1 MDSPKVPAPA
11 STVEFAID
19 GMTCG
24 GCVRSVKN
32 VLESIQ
38 GVISAE
44 VSLERARATVTYDPA
59 KADVN
64 RMKEAVTDAGYQ
76 IA

>member
-1 MDSPKVPAPA
+1 METTVLKV
-11 STVEFAID
+11 S

-38 GVISAE
+38 GVSSAE
-44 VSLERARATVTYDPA
+44 VSLERAQATVIFDPT
-59 KADVN
+59 KADLT

-76 IA
+76 VA

>member
-1 MDSPKVPAPA
+1 MQTTVLKVK
-11 STVEFAID
+11 

-38 GVISAE
+38 GVTSAD
-44 VSLERARATVTYDPA
+44 VSLEKAQATVTYDPA
-59 KADVN
+59 KADAN

-76 IA
+76 VA

>member
-1 MDSPKVPAPA
+1 MDSPNVPAPA
-11 STVEFAID
+11 RTVELVID

-38 GVISAE
+38 GVTSAE
-44 VSLERARATVTYDPA
+44 VSLEKAQATVTYDPA

-64 RMKEAVTDAGYQ
+64 RMREAVTDAGYQ
-76 IA
+76 VA

>member
-1 MDSPKVPAPA
+1 METTVLKVK
-11 STVEFAID
+11 

-32 VLESIQ
+32 VLQSIR
-38 GVISAE
+38 GVTSAE
-44 VSLERARATVTYDPA
+44 VSLEKAQATVTYDPA

-64 RMKEAVTDAGYQ
+64 RMREAVTDAGYQ
-76 IA
+76 VA

>member
-1 MDSPKVPAPA
+1 METTVLKVK
-11 STVEFAID
+11 

-24 GCVRSVKN
+24 GCVRSVRN

-38 GVISAE
+38 GVTSAE
-44 VSLERARATVTYDPA
+44 VSLEKAQATVTYDPA

-64 RMKEAVTDAGYQ
+64 RMREAVTDAGYQ
-76 IA
+76 VA

>member
-1 MDSPKVPAPA
+1 METTVLKVK
-11 STVEFAID
+11 
-19 GMTCG
+19 GMTCS

-38 GVISAE
+38 GVSAAE
-44 VSLERARATVTYDPA
+44 VSLEKAQATVTYDPV

-64 RMKEAVTDAGYQ
+64 TMKEAVTDAGYKV
-76 IA
+76 A

>member
-1 MDSPKVPAPA
+1 METTVLKVK
-11 STVEFAID
+11 

-24 GCVRSVKN
+24 GCVRSVKT

-38 GVISAE
+38 GVSGAE
-44 VSLERARATVTYDPA
+44 VSLEKAQATVTYDPA

-64 RMKEAVTDAGYQ
+64 RMKEAVTDAGYEV
-76 IA
+76 A

>member
-1 MDSPKVPAPA
+1 MDSPSAPA
-11 STVEFAID
+11 TVYTVELAID

-38 GVISAE
+38 GVTSAE
-44 VSLERARATVTYDPA
+44 VSLEKAQATVTYDPA

-76 IA
+76 VA

>member
-1 MDSPKVPAPA
+1 MHMET
-11 STVEFAID
+11 TVLIVN

-32 VLESIQ
+32 VLEGIQ
-38 GVISAE
+38 GVSSAE
-44 VSLERARATVTYDPA
+44 VSLEKAQATVTYDPA
-59 KADVN
+59 QADVN

-76 IA
+76 VA

>member
-1 MDSPKVPAPA
+1 METTVLKVK
-11 STVEFAID
+11 

-24 GCVRSVKN
+24 GCVCSVKN

-38 GVISAE
+38 GVSSAE
-44 VSLERARATVTYDPA
+44 VSLEKAQATVTYDPA

-76 IA
+76 VA

>member
-1 MDSPKVPAPA
+1 METTVLKVK
-11 STVEFAID
+11 
-19 GMTCG
+19 GMTCD

-38 GVISAE
+38 GVSGAE
-44 VSLERARATVTYDPA
+44 VSLEEAHATVTYDPA

-76 IA
+76 VA

>member
-1 MDSPKVPAPA
+1 MDMETTVLKVN
-11 STVEFAID
+11 

-24 GCVRSVKN
+24 GCVRSVKS

-38 GVISAE
+38 GVSGAK
-44 VSLERARATVTYDPA
+44 VSLDKAQATVTYDPA

-64 RMKEAVTDAGYQ
+64 RMREAVPDAGYQ
-76 IA
+76 VA

>member
-1 MDSPKVPAPA
+1 METTVLKVN
-11 STVEFAID
+11 

-38 GVISAE
+38 GVTSAE
-44 VSLERARATVTYDPA
+44 VSLEKAQASVTYDPT

-76 IA
+76 VV

>member
-1 MDSPKVPAPA
+1 METTVLKVN
-11 STVEFAID
+11 

-24 GCVRSVKN
+24 GCVRSVTN

-38 GVISAE
+38 GVTSAE
-44 VSLERARATVTYDPA
+44 VSLEKAQATVTYDPA

-76 IA
+76 VA

>member
-1 MDSPKVPAPA
+1 METTVLKVN
-11 STVEFAID
+11 

-38 GVISAE
+38 GVTSAE
-44 VSLERARATVTYDPA
+44 VSLEKAQAAVTYDPA

-64 RMKEAVTDAGYQ
+64 RMKEAVSDAGYQ
-76 IA
+76 VA

>member
-1 MDSPKVPAPA
+1 METTVLKVR
-11 STVEFAID
+11 

-24 GCVRSVKN
+24 GCVRSVKT

-38 GVISAE
+38 GVSGAE
-44 VSLERARATVTYDPA
+44 VSLEKAQATVTYDPA

-64 RMKEAVTDAGYQ
+64 RMKEAVTDAGYEV
-76 IA
+76 A

>member
-1 MDSPKVPAPA
+1 METTVLKVN
-11 STVEFAID
+11 

-24 GCVRSVKN
+24 GCVRSVTN

-38 GVISAE
+38 GVTSAE
-44 VSLERARATVTYDPA
+44 VSLEKAQATVTYDPA

-64 RMKEAVTDAGYQ
+64 RMKEAVTDAGYEV
-76 IA
+76 A

>member
-1 MDSPKVPAPA
+1 METTVLKVN
-11 STVEFAID
+11 

-44 VSLERARATVTYDPA
+44 VSLEKAQATVTYDPA

-64 RMKEAVTDAGYQ
+64 RMREAVTDAGYQ
-76 IA
+76 VA

>member
-1 MDSPKVPAPA
+1 METTVLKVN
-11 STVEFAID
+11 

-32 VLESIQ
+32 VLEGIQ
-38 GVISAE
+38 GVSRAE
-44 VSLERARATVTYDPA
+44 VSLEKAQATVSYDPA
-59 KADVN
+59 QADVK

-76 IA
+76 VA

>member
-1 MDSPKVPAPA
+1 METTVLKVK
-11 STVEFAID
+11 

-38 GVISAE
+38 GVTSAD
-44 VSLERARATVTYDPA
+44 VSLEKAQATVTYDPA
-59 KADVN
+59 KADAN

-76 IA
+76 VA

>member
-1 MDSPKVPAPA
+1 METTVLKVN
-11 STVEFAID
+11 

-24 GCVRSVKN
+24 GCVRSVKK

-38 GVISAE
+38 GVSRAE
-44 VSLERARATVTYDPA
+44 VSLEKAQATVTYDPA
-59 KADVN
+59 KADVD

-76 IA
+76 IV

>member
-1 MDSPKVPAPA
+1 MERTVLKVN
-11 STVEFAID
+11 

-38 GVISAE
+38 GVSSVE
-44 VSLERARATVTYDPA
+44 VSLDKAQATVTYDPA
-59 KADVN
+59 KTDVN
-64 RMKEAVTDAGYQ
+64 RMSEAVTDAGYQ
-76 IA
+76 VA

>member
-1 MDSPKVPAPA
+1 MDSPNVPTPA
-11 STVEFAID
+11 RTVELAID

-32 VLESIQ
+32 LLESIH
-38 GVISAE
+38 GVSSAK
-44 VSLERARATVTYDPA
+44 VSLEKAQATVTYDPA

-64 RMKEAVTDAGYQ
+64 RMKEAVSDAGYQ
-76 IA
+76 VA

>member
-1 MDSPKVPAPA
+1 MDTTVLKVN
-11 STVEFAID
+11 

-32 VLESIQ
+32 VLEGIQ
-38 GVISAE
+38 GVSRAE
-44 VSLERARATVTYDPA
+44 VSLEKAQATVSYDPA
-59 KADVN
+59 QADVK

-76 IA
+76 VA